1 MLRMGQ
7 LPLSVCILTL
17 SLTSFGQPQP
27 SICAPFTNR
36 QECSLPKSDQ
46 APRDFINGKR
56 ELPPRGLGQNTTI
69 FETLRPRG
77 SNYVNPSFT
86 LLAPAPPYKTGF
98 QWKRAL
104 FESFTFFS
112 IEQTYLVHK
121 EYHWVTAENG
131 VPFNHY
137 WNDYTHSLSTW
148 AHSGWDDG
156 DPFLD
161 NYIGHPIQG
170 ALTGYIQVQND
181 PLAEK
186 LEFSNSKAYWRSR
199 LKAMLW
205 NAAYSTQ
212 WEIGPLSEMTIE
224 KYGTAKRGKWNPNGT
239 YPCTSRHCV
248 NGTGKVDLVI
258 TPIGGLGWMVTEDVL
273 DKQIAKR
280 VEGLTRNGFL
290 IAVIRC
296 AVNPIR
302 GGANILH
309 GKLPWYRASRDGIND
324 GTNLLWRSRT

>member
-1 MLRMGQ
+1 MGR
-7 LPLSVCILTL
+7 LARVVCLLTL
-17 SLTSFGQPQP
+17 SAIGFCQPPP
-27 SICAPFTNR
+27 SNCYPFTNA
-36 QECSLPKSDQ
+36 QECNSAQPVGASQDLIVNS
-46 APRDFINGKR
+46 KR
-56 ELPPRGLGQNTTI
+56 TL
-69 FETLRPRG
+69 TLRVLAQNSGISETFRPTG
-77 SNYVNPSFT
+77 SDYVNAGAALIVPT
-86 LLAPAPPYKTGF
+86 PPHKTGF
-98 QWKRAL
+98 HWKRAL

-112 IEQTYLVHK
+112 IEQAYLVRK

-137 WNDYTHSLSTW
+137 WSDYMHSLSTW

-170 ALTGYIQVQND
+170 ALSGYIQVQND
-181 PLAEK
+181 PQGER

-224 KYGTAKRGKWNPNGT
+224 KYGTVTRGKWNHNGT
-239 YPCTSRHCV
+239 WPCTSKNCV
-248 NGTGKVDLVI
+248 TGTGKIDLVI
-258 TPIGGLGWMVTEDVL
+258 TPVGGLGWMVAEDVL
-273 DKQIAKR
+273 DKQVARR
-280 VEGLTRNGFL
+280 VESATRNRFL

-309 GKLPWYRASRDGIND
+309 GKRPWYRASRDAEQVYF
-324 GTNLLWRSRT
+324 SRP

>member
-1 MLRMGQ
+1 MGHIAR
-7 LPLSVCILTL
+7 LVWVSSLSAIGFCQVPSSSCDFFTFKDTAQQCNSSTLTQTADVESDPAL
-17 SLTSFGQPQP
+17 ALKTPTQGAHFAGISKAP
-27 SICAPFTNR
+27 SPDADSHAFA
-36 QECSLPKSDQ
+36 SV
-46 APRDFINGKR
+46 A
-56 ELPPRGLGQNTTI
+56 
-69 FETLRPRG
+69 
-77 SNYVNPSFT
+77 
-86 LLAPAPPYKTGF
+86 LLVPTQSHKEGF
-98 QWKRAL
+98 HWKRAL

-112 IEQTYLVHK
+112 IEQSYLVRK

-137 WNDYTHSLSTW
+137 WSDYMHSLSTW
-148 AHSGWDDG
+148 AHSGWGDG

-181 PLAEK
+181 PQGEK
-186 LEFSNSKAYWRSR
+186 LEFSNTKAYWRSR

-205 NAAYSTQ
+205 NAVYSTQ

-224 KYGTAKRGKWNPNGT
+224 KYGTAIRGKWNANGT
-239 YPCTSRHCV
+239 YPCTSRNCV

-258 TPIGGLGWMVTEDVL
+258 TPIGGLSWMVAEDLL
-273 DKQIAKR
+273 DKHIARR
-280 VEGLTRNGFL
+280 VEEATRNKFL
-290 IAVIRC
+290 TAAIRC

-309 GKLPWYRASRDGIND
+309 GKLPWYRASRDVD
-324 GTNLLWRSRT
+324 HVYFSQH